1 MTIKKLYAHNEKNIN
16 LFLFDMIEDSKP
28 TTNVSE
34 VRIKKTKYFLGK
46 IEFPI
51 STMVA
56 IPSLTGIFGI

>member
-1 MTIKKLYAHNEKNIN
+1 
-16 LFLFDMIEDSKP
+16 MIEDSKP

-56 IPSLTGIFGI
+56 IPSLTGTFGIERPLVIFGYGIKKAGLFDR